1 LPNGNFEDSGMYFPI
16 ADIEIS
22 PWIPPLVAFVISF
35 FTSMGGVSGAFLILP
50 FQVSVL
56 GFSTPAVS
64 ATNQLFNIVSIPS
77 GVYRYIKEGRM
88 VWPLTWAV
96 IIGTLPGVIIGA
108 ILRIQYLP
116 NPKNFKAFA
125 GLVLLYIAGRL
136 IKDLLG
142 KKQSN
147 GHQMPAEEQF
157 HKTVKKY
164 YESNESDNASGQR
177 QIPRII
183 VKKFDVSRIIYEF
196 HGQMFDI
203 SVMGI
208 MLLSFSVGI
217 IGGIYGIGGGAI
229 IAPFFVSFFGLPVYT
244 VAGAALMGTCITS
257 IVGVL
262 FYQAIAPFY
271 PEMAVAPDWALG
283 FLFGLGG
290 FAGMYCGASVQKFVP
305 ARLIKLTLV
314 FCILFPAIDYILAFF
329 R

>member
-1 LPNGNFEDSGMYFPI
+1 MYFPI
-16 ADIEIS
+16 ADIEVS

-50 FQVSVL
+50 FQVSFL
-56 GFSTPAVS
+56 GFNTPAVS
-64 ATNQLFNIVSIPS
+64 ATNQLFNIVAIPS

-96 IIGTLPGVIIGA
+96 IIGTLPGVLIGA

-116 NPKNFKAFA
+116 NPKNFKMFV
-125 GLVLLYIAGRL
+125 GLVLLYIGGRL
-136 IKDLLG
+136 IKDLL
-142 KKQSN
+142 KKEQSN
-147 GHQMPAEEQF
+147 GHQISAEEQF
-157 HKTVKKY
+157 QKVVKEY
-164 YESNESDNASGQR
+164 YESNQSDIASGQR
-177 QIPRII
+177 QLPRTI
-183 VKKFDVSRIIYEF
+183 VKKFNISRIIYEF
-196 HGQMFDI
+196 YGQTFDI
-203 SVMGI
+203 NAMGI

-244 VAGAALMGTCITS
+244 VAGAALMGTFVTS
-257 IVGVL
+257 VVGVL

-283 FLFGLGG
+283 FLFGMGG
-290 FAGMYCGASVQKFVP
+290 FAGMYCGARLQKFVP
-305 ARLIKLTLV
+305 ARLIKSILV
-314 FCILFPAIDYILAFF
+314 VCILFPAIKYILAFV